1 MNSSEY
7 INRPDDG
14 NHSVIGAS
22 SAERW
27 ANCPGSVNLS
37 SKCPKPKE
45 SKWAREGTLAHRVA
59 ELILKGTA
67 EAWEL
72 IGIENVTSEMIDGAL
87 LYQSQIKNKILKT
100 GGKLEVE
107 KEFHLKTFDE
117 RAFGT
122 SDAVVLNPGEL
133 HVIDYKFGAG
143 VAVEVSETDSEDASG
158 LNDEIA
164 NNPQLLF
171 YALGAYMALGEKE
184 AAKIK
189 TIYIWV
195 IQPRAPHCEGPIRFA
210 TILPLELLNF
220 GFKLKKAMTATKDL
234 NAPLKTGKHCR
245 WCAAFLQCP
254 EQGKLTI
261 KEAKLDFATPHYELP
276 MPRNLSPKDI
286 STVLVNR
293 DILIAWLDS
302 VYEYA
307 RIEMQAGLKIE
318 NFKLVNG
325 KAIRSWID
333 EKKAE
338 KFLGKDAFEK
348 KLLTPAKAEK
358 IKGKLPEEL
367 VKKIISGP
375 VIALAEDKRKAYI
388 GEQVTDFNESF

>member
-1 MNSSEY
+1 MNFSEY
-7 INRPDDG
+7 INRADDG

-27 ANCPGSVNLS
+27 IACPGSVNLS
-37 SKCPKPKE
+37 AKCPKLKE
-45 SKWAREGTLAHRVA
+45 SKYAREGTLAHRVA

-67 EAWEL
+67 EAWEIVGL
-72 IGIENVTSEMIDGAL
+72 ENVTAEMIDGAL
-87 LYQSQIKNKILKT
+87 LYQSQIKNKILKP

-143 VAVEVSETDSEDASG
+143 IAVEVSETDSEDASG
-158 LNDEIA
+158 LESEIA

-189 TIYIWV
+189 TIFIWV

-220 GFKLKKAMTATKDL
+220 GFKLKAAMAATKDP

-245 WCAAFLQCP
+245 WCAAFTACP
-254 EQGKLTI
+254 IQGQLTLEQ
-261 KEAKLDFATPHYELP
+261 AKLDFATPHYNLP
-276 MPRNLSPKDI
+276 EPRTLKPKDI
-286 STVLVNR
+286 ATVLANK
-293 DILIAWLDS
+293 DILESWFKAI
-302 VYEYA
+302 YEYA
-307 RIEMQAGLKIE
+307 KIEMQSGLDIQG
-318 NFKLVNG
+318 FKLVNG
-325 KAIRSWID
+325 KAIRSWVD

-338 KFLGKDAFEK
+338 KFLGKNAFEK
-348 KLLTPAKAEK
+348 KILTPAKAEK
-358 IKGKLPEEL
+358 IMGKIPEEL

-375 VIALAEDKRKAYI
+375 VIALAEDKRKSYI
-388 GEQVTDFNESF
+388 GEQVNDFNETF